1 MPIFAPYTGQRV
13 SPIPSGYLAA
23 EGQRAKMLQQGMASI
38 GRAIEGWGK
47 RKGEDTL
54 RDERLQ
60 ALMSSFAKPA
70 EQGWMMESGPMDA
83 ALSQAIEKDALSKED
98 RRQNLAQER
107 ALDVYGLKQK
117 FDEEDAALRES
128 HKKLNEQAN
137 MLRARAAGAGAP
149 LWLSKAWEAT
159 LLRQPLGDEFVAKEQ
174 AAHDNLR
181 ATEASVRQAREAL
194 EELQKKATPPGVIL
208 NVAKEVLGDWEEKF
222 KAAKLKVDSIDN
234 VLSKAT
240 EARELREEGERVEAQ
255 LGLLKKRHEDGQAKL
270 LQEYLRREEAPV
282 TTAQDAVYAD
292 MDRFKK
298 QVEVAPASWDPRL
311 LEVLG
316 PKLLKKAESGN
327 LTRGDTR
334 VAIEK
339 LENLMAEDR
348 AVRSPEGRLRQLQMK
363 VLEAQR
369 ARDQREDQQKAAWDK
384 LVQRLGGMSKERRL
398 ASQTVTPTSLKQ
410 QVRSGKMTAA
420 EAIQREEAIVEHMR
434 GTGTGM
440 PGVPRL
446 PALPGGANPRQ
457 LQDLSRI
464 ASAGADQPS
473 DFPIRTRPEGAAI
486 PAEPGDDYY
495 NPDAYKR
502 NSAFQK
508 NYGHWSDD
516 QQSRMWEVKKKDYT
530 TNPPVDPAPAA
541 QTIPQEMQQNFER
554 ALTGA
559 ESREQALKWVDQVAG
574 KLGQA
579 GLTAALAHV
588 DRQFPPDITTKRIP
602 DTNAVMIF
610 QGGRLLGQATIPT
623 PLSTIATPITDA
635 QGRPTGKMLTP
646 DGKVVDDPG
655 MPKEGGEAWV
665 EVKGLAGNYTGQA
678 RTKAEAVAFRARY
691 TTALEVVPKI
701 DALLLMTGIPAK
713 ELADLTGRDEA
724 AIKAERDA
732 FESKYGPGYDY
743 EGSEVELY
751 GPMRQDADA
760 LVIALTGMLRV
771 AVTGPGAMTKEEAER
786 IAKLIANPYEWDK
799 KDMSVRISLKS
810 ARAMMINSVDAFA
823 QAQGIQ
829 RAPVGPAQ
837 PGGGATPG
845 GVPKVTREDIN
856 RILKEQKNK

>member
-159 LLRQPLGDEFVAKEQ
+159 LLRQPLGAEFVAKEQ

-194 EELQKKATPPGVIL
+194 EELQKNATPPGVIL
-208 NVAKEVLGDWEEKF
+208 NVAEEVLGDWEEKF

-363 VLEAQR
+363 LLEAQR
-369 ARDQREDQQKAAWDK
+369 ARGQREDRQKAAWDK
-384 LVQRLGGMSKERRL
+384 LVQRLGGMGKERRL

-434 GTGTGM
+434 GRGTPSGI
-440 PGVPRL
+440 PGLPRGDEFDFGDVRGLL
-446 PALPGGANPRQ
+446 PYASGAELKALEERKKLAPGQDALYTDAWKHNRAFQLKYGHVNPEQQEFKWHVEEEFRNYT
-457 LQDLSRI
+457 L
-464 ASAGADQPS
+464 
-473 DFPIRTRPEGAAI
+473 
-486 PAEPGDDYY
+486 
-495 NPDAYKR
+495 NPDAR
-502 NSAFQK
+502 QLSLEEHMARF
-508 NYGHWSDD
+508 
-516 QQSRMWEVKKKDYT
+516 
-530 TNPPVDPAPAA
+530 AP
-541 QTIPQEMQQNFER
+541 PQEMQQNFER

-646 DGKVVDDPG
+646 DGKMVDDPG

-743 EGSEVELY
+743 EGGEVELY

-786 IAKLIANPYEWDK
+786 IAKLIANPYELDK